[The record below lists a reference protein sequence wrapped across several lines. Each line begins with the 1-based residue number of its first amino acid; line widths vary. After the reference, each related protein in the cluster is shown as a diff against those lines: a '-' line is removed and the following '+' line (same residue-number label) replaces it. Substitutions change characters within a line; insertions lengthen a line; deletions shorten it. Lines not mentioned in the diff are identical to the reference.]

1 MIKKLL
7 TEDLTCSADRLLI
20 STGSICKY
28 GTAVSQNLFYS
39 IRFSFTCCKLFGSV
53 FECYKYVLVYYHKSY
68 GSEMFTLIVLLLLY
82 CKS

>member
-7 TEDLTCSADRLLI
+7 TEDLTCSVDRLLI

-28 GTAVSQNLFYS
+28 GTAVSQNLFYI
-39 IRFSFTCCKLFGSV
+39 IRFTCCKLFGSV
-53 FECYKYVLVYYHKSY
+53 FECYKYVLVYYHKSN
-68 GSEMFTLIVLLLLY
+68 GSEMFFLIVLLLLY